1 MRHEDFSM
9 LEFRR
14 YWDQGIPVIVSHVKF
29 QGTWDPAY
37 FAKAHKDK
45 KVTLVNCET
54 GKTKS
59 CTVAAFFMLFD
70 QPSGMN
76 DGIWKLKVRLYT
88 TCSFHL
94 ALIDLSLS
102 RIGLRRMSSPRYSLN
117 SSQTSRTQFRS
128 LMLHDWTVC

>member
-59 CTVAAFFMLFD
+59 CTVAAFFIGKLPVDTQPRQPPPIID
-70 QPSGMN
+70 QF
-76 DGIWKLKVRLYT
+76 III
-88 TCSFHL
+88 
-94 ALIDLSLS
+94 AQ
-102 RIGLRRMSSPRYSLN
+102 RIHN
-117 SSQTSRTQFRS
+117 
-128 LMLHDWTVC
+128 